1 MTLPPRPTAW
11 LQENR
16 LVVVSVDPDRRH
28 LRVRG
33 AQDACSDLQC
43 AQDTVVVAE
52 EDTTSALDAL
62 GPGDIVKLESSNAGP
77 TRIVVLRRAWEEY
90 ASPEL

>member
-1 MTLPPRPTAW
+1 MLPPRPTDW
-11 LQENR
+11 LQESR
-16 LVVVSVDPDRRH
+16 LVVVSFDPASRH

-33 AQDACSDLQC
+33 AQDACSDVRC
-43 AQDTVVVAE
+43 AQDTVVVTDEHA
-52 EDTTSALDAL
+52 DLALDAL
-62 GPGDIVKLESSNAGP
+62 SPGDIVKLESSDGGP

>member
-1 MTLPPRPTAW
+1 MSLPPRPTVW
-11 LQENR
+11 LQDNR
-16 LVVVSVDPDRRH
+16 LVVVSVDPERRQ
-28 LRVRG
+28 LRLRG
-33 AQDACSDLQC
+33 PQDACSDLQC

-52 EDTTSALDAL
+52 GESTSALHAL
-62 GPGDIVKLESSNAGP
+62 GPGDIVKLEPSEAGT

>member
-1 MTLPPRPTAW
+1 MGLPSRPTAW
-11 LQENR
+11 LQDNR

-33 AQDACSDLQC
+33 AHDACSDLHC
-43 AQDTVVVAE
+43 GQDTVVVAE
-52 EDTTSALDAL
+52 DDNTAALDAL
-62 GPGDIVKLESSNAGP
+62 GPGDIVKLESSHAGP